1 MSGKKGFD
9 FYIDDLLL
17 PLTPAKINT
26 AIKNKNEVVT
36 LLNGEELNLLK
47 KPGLTEF
54 SFEFRVPS
62 EDFPSVKQFISPQ
75 TVLNKL
81 EDLKVNKKAFQ
92 FIIIRT
98 PYEPNLNNSVNKKV
112 TLEEYEILEDADNG
126 ADLVVSIELK
136 QYIPLKTKV
145 VNINAD
151 SGLGIQSNMAS
162 SSTSGLNF
170 SSGFRGGLSCSAALI
185 RQYAPNTM
193 IAGAIGVA
201 TTVRR
206 ICGRLCR

>member
-1 MSGKKGFD
+1 MSTKKGFD
-9 FYIDDLLL
+9 FYVDDLLL
-17 PLTPAKINT
+17 PITPARVTTKIM
-26 AIKNKNEVVT
+26 NKNEVVT

-62 EDFPSVKQFISPQ
+62 EDFPSVKQFVSPQ

-81 EDLKVNKKAFQ
+81 EDLKINKKAFQ

-112 TLEEYEILEDADNG
+112 TLEEYQILEDADNG
-126 ADLVVSIELK
+126 ADLIISIELK

-145 VNINAD
+145 VNFNAD
-151 SGLGIQSNMAS
+151 SAGGLTVSQGQSK
-162 SSTSGLNF
+162 
-170 SSGFRGGLSCSAALI
+170 GLSCSAALLK
-185 RQYAPNTM
+185 QFGGGPLMA
-193 IAGAIGVA
+193 AGIGTAVA
-201 TTVRR
+201 VNR
-206 ICGRLCR
+206 ILGRLCGG

>member
-1 MSGKKGFD
+1 MSSKKGFD

-17 PLTPAKINT
+17 PITPAKVT
-26 AIKNKNEVVT
+26 TKIKNKNEVVT

-62 EDFPSVKQFISPQ
+62 EDFPSVKEYVSPQ
-75 TVLNKL
+75 SVLNKL
-81 EDLKVNKKAFQ
+81 EDLKANKKSFQ

-112 TLEEYEILEDADNG
+112 TVEDYDILEDADNG
-126 ADLVVSIELK
+126 ADLIIQIELK

-151 SGLGIQSNMAS
+151 AGLGIQSNTAS
-162 SSTSGLNF
+162 VAGGLSV
-170 SSGFRGGLSCSAALI
+170 SSGGRAGGLSCSAALM
-185 RQYAPNTM
+185 RQYAPGT
-193 IAGAIGVA
+193 ITSAIGVA